1 MGFSTVLP
9 TDPGYKERLQCTC
22 IYHHSHSKSEAEKRD
37 LYLKK
42 SFRTPAPCA
51 RQKGSKQKQLWKTCK
66 PAQDQSIP
74 MGYILFLHLDT

>member
-9 TDPGYKERLQCTC
+9 TDPGYKERVQCTC

-42 SFRTPAPCA
+42 SY
-51 RQKGSKQKQLWKTCK
+51 SEHLH
-66 PAQDQSIP
+66 PAQDKKDQSKNSSGKPANLRRIKE
-74 MGYILFLHLDT
+74 